1 MYLKKLEI
9 VGFKSFLNKT
19 KIKFEPGVTAI
30 VGPNGCGKSNV
41 VDAIKWV
48 LGDQSPKSMRSSAM
62 QDVIFNGTDKHD
74 PVNLAEVS
82 LTLSNEDRSLP
93 VDYDEVTLTR
103 KLFRS
108 GDSEYLLNKTVVR
121 LTDIKSVLLGTG
133 IGTSLYSIVEQGRM
147 DMVIA
152 SKPDER
158 RYIFE
163 EASGISKYKAQKKEA
178 MFKLERTQENIL
190 RVNDIVREIERQINS
205 IERQAR
211 KAERYK
217 ARFDEL
223 KDMDVRLSYKKF
235 HELGKHDASLIS
247 AHEALQARITELTDM
262 LDEAGAALDGLKEEF
277 GAIMEELQIAQG
289 DVMKLS
295 SEIDKNN
302 HVMGIDRERI
312 QEMQKQVERLDW
324 EIEQATER
332 RDTMNVRLE
341 SMDRKFLEVTQKR
354 SAKEQE
360 MADAE
365 ESAKE
370 LTAGIEEKRANL
382 KAGRDRTLELLSSE
396 TRARNGLIRV
406 NADVQ
411 NMQSRER
418 RLKIEMQGV
427 VSKKE
432 KTEEELKAL
441 TARVESV
448 GKDLDIRKHDFDLFS
463 DEYSSKQSRLYFL
476 NGEKNQREKKINEIK
491 PRREFLERLVSERE
505 GMPESVKEVMK
516 RVEEKDARFAG
527 VHGVLS
533 ELISVSEGYGESLES
548 VLGESAKALVV
559 DNRVVAESVSAY
571 LAEKAM
577 PSASFLIIDELKG
590 VLSAGGDA
598 SKNKL
603 GDVTQILNSR
613 EPYSSAIKALLSDTF
628 VTVSS
633 DSARA
638 VISDEAFTGRI
649 LGEKGEVFSKGTH
662 RSRNYSENEVIS
674 LFGRQEK
681 VKQLKEDEDG
691 LAREISDFAGQ
702 IAEVDIWLKDGVKH
716 KQKLESELREKQ
728 IEFSNVA
735 SKRSVISEKF
745 DAVNAELAILDAEIQ
760 EEADAIKQAWSQI
773 EGLNLEIKTIEAENI
788 KLQESLEDSERL
800 IREMSTRREGYI
812 YLISDIKAELYGLR
826 KEEENLADN
835 LGREKES
842 FLRIEQEVQERRT
855 RISES
860 GARVKELHE
869 EIRILSEKNKES
881 AAELAA
887 REAQTGSKKARKEHL
902 SYLVQQEEQKI
913 KKGEAELEDARDR
926 ARDMDINGK
935 ELEYKRTSMIDRLR
949 DTYKVNLAEVRLEL
963 DENTDW
969 AEVETKI
976 AELKDQ
982 IESMG
987 EVSLGAVEEHK
998 QLEER
1003 YQFLTKQR
1011 DDLVASKDSLME
1023 AIQKINKTT
1032 RTMFMESFEAVR
1044 KEFNDYFRM
1053 LFNGGKADL
1062 ILLDENNVL
1071 ECGIDIEVRPPGKK
1085 LHNIMQ
1091 LSGGEKAMTAI
1102 ALIFALFKV
1111 NPSPFCILDEIDAPL
1126 DESNIVRFCRVL
1138 QEFLKLSQFIVVTH
1152 NRMTIQLADVLYGIT
1167 MQEKGVSQVVS
1178 VKFSEEKGKAE
1189 IDQAQGATETVGAAN

>member
-1 MYLKKLEI
+1 MYLKRLEI

-19 KIKFEPGVTAI
+19 KVKFEPGVTAI
-30 VGPNGCGKSNV
+30 VGPNGCGKSNI

-62 QDVIFNGTDKHD
+62 QDVIFNGTEKHD

-93 VDYDEVTLTR
+93 LDYDEVTITR

-121 LTDIKSVLLGTG
+121 LTDIRSVLLGTG

-163 EASGISKYKAQKKEA
+163 EASGITKYKSQKKEA

-190 RVNDIVREIERQINS
+190 RVNDIIREIERQINS

-223 KDMDVRLSYKKF
+223 KELDVRLSYKKF
-235 HELGKHDASLIS
+235 HELGKHDASLVS
-247 AHEALQARITELTDM
+247 AHEALQARISELTDM

-302 HVMGIDRERI
+302 HVINVDRERI
-312 QEMQKQVERLDW
+312 QEAEKQVERLDW
-324 EIEQATER
+324 EISQATER
-332 RDTMNVRLE
+332 RDTMNTRLE
-341 SMDRKFLEVTQKR
+341 SLDRKFLEVRGKR
-354 SAKEQE
+354 SAKELE
-360 MADAE
+360 MSAAE
-365 ESAKE
+365 DNVKE
-370 LTAGIEEKRANL
+370 LTARIEEKRNDL
-382 KAGRDRTLELLSSE
+382 KSGREKTIDLLSRE
-396 TRARNGLIRV
+396 TRAKNELIKL

-418 RLKIEMQGV
+418 RLKTEIQGV
-427 VSKKE
+427 AAQKG

-441 TARVESV
+441 TARVEAV
-448 GKDLDIRKHDFDLFS
+448 GKDLDTRKHDFDVFS
-463 DEYSSKQSRLYFL
+463 DECASKQGRLHLL
-476 NGEKNQREKKINEIK
+476 NGEKNQREKRINEIK
-491 PRREFLERLVSERE
+491 PRREFLERLVIERE
-505 GMPESVKEVMK
+505 GMPQSVKEVMK

-559 DNRVVAESVSAY
+559 DNRGVAENVSAY
-571 LAEKAM
+571 LAENAL
-577 PSASFLIIDELKG
+577 PSAVLIIIDELKG
-590 VLSAGGDA
+590 ALSLGGGAANEVLS
-598 SKNKL
+598 
-603 GDVTQILNSR
+603 DVTGILNAG
-613 EPYSSAIKALLSDTF
+613 EPCYSAIKALLSDTF
-628 VTVSS
+628 VTVSP
-633 DSARA
+633 DAARA
-638 VISDEAFTGRI
+638 VTGDEAFTGKI
-649 LGEKGEVFSKGTH
+649 LCEKGEVFSRGAH
-662 RSRNYSENEVIS
+662 RSRNYSEKEVVS

-681 VKQLKEDEDG
+681 VRQLKEEEDDLSG
-691 LAREISDFAGQ
+691 AISRFASEIV
-702 IAEVDIWLKDGVKH
+702 EVETWLRDGVKH
-716 KQKLESELREKQ
+716 KEKLESELREKQ

-735 SKRSVISEKF
+735 SKRSVTSDKL

-760 EEADAIKQAWSQI
+760 EEADAIKQAWGRI
-773 EGLNLEIKTIEAENI
+773 EIENLEIKTIEAENI
-788 KLQESLEDSERL
+788 KLQESIEEAQRL
-800 IREMSTRREGYI
+800 IQEMSTYREESI

-842 FLRIEQEVQERRT
+842 FLRVEEEVGERRT
-855 RISES
+855 RILEC
-860 GARVKELHE
+860 GARVKDLQE
-869 EIRILSEKNKES
+869 EIRALSERNKEN
-881 AAELAA
+881 AAELAQK
-887 REAQTGSKKARKEHL
+887 ESETGSKKARKEHL
-902 SYLVQQEEQKI
+902 SFLVQQEEQKI
-913 KKGEAELEDARDR
+913 KKSEAELEDARNR

-935 ELEYKRTSMIDRLR
+935 ELEYKRTAMIDRLR
-949 DTYKVNLAEVRLEL
+949 DAYKVNLAEVRMEL
-963 DENTDW
+963 DEKTDW
-969 AEVETKI
+969 AELERKI
-976 AELKDQ
+976 TELKDQ

-1011 DDLVASKDSLME
+1011 DDLVQSKDSLME

-1062 ILLDENNVL
+1062 ILLDETNVL

-1178 VKFSEEKGKAE
+1178 VKFSEEKAKTGT
-1189 IDQAQGATETVGAAN
+1189 DQAQGAPETAAVAN